1 MLQIRCTDCH
11 SAYPDSGMPHRCP
24 QCGGIFDYDGPFPIQ
39 KTDLEKTG
47 TSIWQYKNSFRLSS
61 QHAPVSMGEGKTPL
75 LMRTLDGQTLGFKME
90 SSNPSGSYKDRG
102 TSLLVTELKGRNI
115 SFAVED
121 SSGNAGASFATY
133 CSWAGIDCKIFV
145 PESASGAKLAQIS
158 RSNAE
163 LIKVPGARSN
173 ATQALLDTLQND
185 SAVYASHAWQPFSL
199 PGIATIAYE
208 LVEELGKA
216 PGTVFAPLGHG
227 GLFLGLMRGFN
238 ALYEGKLI
246 QQMPKLIG
254 VQGLGFHPLV
264 AHFHPEMGIASEPTA
279 ESLAEGVRI
288 QEPARFD
295 QILAMSKIMD
305 CDFVACS
312 NAELEKAISELWK
325 MGIYVEMTSA
335 LVWAAF
341 RKNLKKLP
349 EPIIFILTGS
359 GLKY

>member
-1 MLQIRCTDCH
+1 MLQIRCTSCH
-11 SAYPDSGMPHRCP
+11 SAYPESSMPYRCP
-24 QCGGIFDYDGPFPIQ
+24 RCGGIYDYDGPFPIQ
-39 KTDLEKTG
+39 RADLANPG
-47 TSIWQYKNSFRLSS
+47 TSIWQYKNSFGPSS
-61 QHAPVSMGEGKTPL
+61 QHAAVSMGEGKTPL
-75 LMRTLDGQTLGFKME
+75 LMRTLNGQSLGFKME
-90 SSNPSGSYKDRG
+90 SSNPTGSYKDRG
-102 TSLLVTELKGRNI
+102 TSLLLTELKSRNI

-133 CSWAGIDCKIFV
+133 CSWSGIDCKIFV

-163 LIKVPGARSN
+163 LITVPGARAN
-173 ATQALLDTLQND
+173 ATQALLNSLQSD
-185 SAVYASHAWQPFSL
+185 SVVYASHAYQPFSL

-208 LVEELGKA
+208 LVQELGAA
-216 PGTVFAPLGHG
+216 PGTVIAPVGHG
-227 GLFLGLMRGFN
+227 GLFLGLMRGFT

-246 QQMPKLIG
+246 QQMPAMIG

-264 AHFHPEMGIASEPTA
+264 AHFHPEMSTACEPA
-279 ESLAEGVRI
+279 IESLAEGVRI
-288 QEPARFD
+288 QEPARFE
-295 QILAMSKIMD
+295 QILAMSKIMN

-312 NAELEKAISELWK
+312 NPELENAISELWK

-341 RKNLKKLP
+341 RKSLKKLP